1 MWTPRA
7 DGLRG
12 MTRSSWGLLA
22 SDSDEDVP
30 RPYNGTNDDWV
41 MLALQTG
48 HLVSSSDS
56 EEEEEEV
63 WT

>member
-1 MWTPRA
+1 
-7 DGLRG
+7 

-56 EEEEEEV
+56 EEEVEEV